1 MRRRHRHARQLE
13 TVAVGLLGIA
23 LLAGCA
29 APPEPSATPSE
40 GRTTSPSADP
50 AATPSASPANTP
62 APPSFTLGPVGE
74 PPRLVL
80 EPVVGGLS
88 SPLDIAWRPDDPG
101 SLFVVEQDGRIR
113 IVRDGALVEQP
124 FLDISGMVTAG
135 GEQGLLGL
143 AFHPSA
149 ADPRFFVYYTAL
161 DGQQVVASY
170 ETVAD
175 DRDRA
180 DPDSA
185 VVLLRMDDR
194 FGNHNGGGLA
204 FGPDGYLYIST
215 GDGGGGGDPLDSGRS
230 VQTLL
235 AKILR
240 IDVDS
245 DAGSAEPYGTPADN
259 PFIDRGRPEIWLT
272 GLRNPWRIRFDRA
285 TGDLWIGDVGQ
296 NALEEIDVARAGVGG
311 LDFGWNVMEGSSCY
325 RDPGS
330 DCRTEDLTLP
340 VTEYG
345 HDLGCS
351 VTGGTV
357 YRGAALPAL
366 RGWYV
371 FSDYCSGRFWIVDA
385 AINELREPTLASESQ
400 RSISAIAEDAAGELF
415 ATDLS
420 GGDLLRVVV
429 DGGG

>member
-1 MRRRHRHARQLE
+1 MRSRHRSPTSLLILF
-13 TVAVGLLGIA
+13 TIAVVSA
-23 LLAGCA
+23 C
-29 APPEPSATPSE
+29 ATPSQPSTSVSD
-40 GRTTSPSADP
+40 GVAGSPPGTTGPSPSSSGP
-50 AATPSASPANTP
+50 A
-62 APPSFTLGPVGE
+62 SFTPGE
-74 PPRLVL
+74 PPRLDL
-80 EPVVGGLS
+80 EPVVAGLR
-88 SPLDIAWRPDDPG
+88 SPLDVAWRPDDAQT
-101 SLFVVEQDGRIR
+101 LFVVEQGGQIR
-113 IVRDGALVEQP
+113 IVRDGALLDRP
-124 FLDISGMVTAG
+124 LLDISGQVTAG

-143 AFHPSA
+143 AFHPA
-149 ADPRFFVYYTAL
+149 ADDRRFFVYYTAL
-161 DGQQVVASY
+161 DGKQLVAAY
-170 ETVAD
+170 ETMPD

-185 VVLLRMDDR
+185 VILLRMDDR

-240 IDVDS
+240 IDVDA
-245 DAGSAEPYGTPADN
+245 DAGSDPPYGIPPDN

-296 NALEEIDVARAGVGG
+296 GDLEEIDVARAGVGG
-311 LDFGWNVMEGSSCY
+311 LDFGWNIMEGSACY
-325 RDPGS
+325 RDDGD
-330 DCRTEDLTLP
+330 DCLTDELTLP

-357 YRGAALPAL
+357 YRGDAEPAL

-371 FSDYCSGRFWIVDA
+371 FADFCSGRFWVLDP
-385 AINELREPTLASESQ
+385 ERDDLREPILAFESE
-400 RSISAIAEDAAGELF
+400 RSISAISEDAAGELF

-420 GGDLLRVVV
+420 GGDLLRIVV
-429 DGGG
+429 DGG